1 MDMAPEPT
9 AALASLPPSAS
20 RLLAAAHEAGG
31 QSYISALPGAV
42 SRSDGRALQVLIV
55 EDAPAIAERLADI
68 VSRPGHVEVAAIA
81 ATENDALKA
90 CDANHFDLAI
100 VDLQLAQG
108 TGFAVVRRLRADGPG
123 PGGPYIVVLTN
134 HALPA
139 LEAASFQA
147 GADLFLDKSK
157 HFGRIGAIV
166 DALADPSH

>member
-1 MDMAPEPT
+1 MTMPRDAST
-9 AALASLPPSAS
+9 AHSRLLLSAS
-20 RLLAAAHEAGG
+20 QLLAAARETGG
-31 QSYISALPGAV
+31 ESYASALPGPVIRA
-42 SRSDGRALQVLIV
+42 DGRALQVLIV

-68 VSRPGHVEVAAIA
+68 VNRPGRVEVAAMA
-81 ATENDALKA
+81 ATEVDALTA
-90 CDANHFDLAI
+90 CDTNRFDLAI

-108 TGFAVVRRLRADGPG
+108 TGFAVVRRLRAEGAVR
-123 PGGPYIVVLTN
+123 PYVVVLTN

-166 DALADPSH
+166 DALAASSA

>member
-1 MDMAPEPT
+1 MDMAPAPT

-20 RLLAAAHEAGG
+20 RLFAAAQEAGG

-42 SRSDGRALQVLIV
+42 TRSDGRALQVLIV

-108 TGFAVVRRLRADGPG
+108 TGFAVVRRLRADG
-123 PGGPYIVVLTN
+123 GGPYIVVLTN